1 MHREPLSCEIEVSLA
16 NAQTKRLSLFVIL
29 RNKNAHLI
37 VALEKAGI
45 NGFVRLSAF
54 SVILISDRL
63 GFCKTY
69 FCFQG
74 AVLELNLAKRATY
87 RT

>member
-1 MHREPLSCEIEVSLA
+1 MHREPLSCEMEVSIA
-16 NAQTKRLSLFVIL
+16 NAQTKSCSLFVVL
-29 RNKNAHLI
+29 RNKKSALI
-37 VALEKAGI
+37 VTPESGGI
-45 NGFVRLSAF
+45 NGFVRLSA
-54 SVILISDRL
+54 SSAILISDRL
-63 GFCKTY
+63 GFCKTC